1 MCRNLREVHT
11 AALDINSDGFWVL
24 KSTGR
29 GLDNPP
35 AAAVGDKVV
44 DAPVHALETGLL
56 FSYALRAPID
66 ISKSLGAGPISGC
79 DRAPNE
85 RRVTCGV

>member
-1 MCRNLREVHT
+1 LREVHT

-35 AAAVGDKVV
+35 AAAVGDEGV

-56 FSYALRAPID
+56 F
-66 ISKSLGAGPISGC
+66 
-79 DRAPNE
+79 
-85 RRVTCGV
+85 